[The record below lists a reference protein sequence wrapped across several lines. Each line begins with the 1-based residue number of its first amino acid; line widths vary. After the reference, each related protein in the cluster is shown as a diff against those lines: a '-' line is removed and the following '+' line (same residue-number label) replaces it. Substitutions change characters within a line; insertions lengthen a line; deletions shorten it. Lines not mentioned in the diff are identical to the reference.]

1 MSQYRKPNPKSNWRR
16 PKPKIYDCNKRDL
29 ENLYQSSY
37 GEYLSNKAD
46 IEARRLDRE
55 QRGDAEALARRFEQ
69 RRAAS
74 LSFGDD
80 EPRRFF
86 GNRDLPNGNSNH
98 TESSFRSNVSSND
111 DGGRSFVRSS
121 TSSSRQVS
129 FNTSLN
135 DADEETTGESR
146 LARLRRLRQ
155 ELGLPA
161 EAGAADS
168 SQTSKHSSTFESSR
182 STRTRRSPSESR
194 SGETSRYRR
203 ETTTRSENVTRGSPS
218 RNGYERKT
226 YSSHT
231 EGSTQNGLDDSSKS
245 YSFKSRTAGN
255 SDLDDSSKSYSF
267 RSKAAGN
274 SELDDSSKSYSF
286 RSKAAGNSELD
297 DMASFEAS
305 MASRSKTRKAVEKP
319 SLDGLDL
326 EYDDEALLADMRKKL
341 PSSSEILERIKNM
354 DMD

>member
-1 MSQYRKPNPKSNWRR
+1 MSEYRRPNPRSNWRR

-74 LSFGDD
+74 LSYGDD
-80 EPRRFF
+80 EQPRRFF
-86 GNRDLPNGNSNH
+86 GNRDLPNGASNH
-98 TESSFRSNVSSND
+98 TESSFRTNTSSND

-168 SQTSKHSSTFESSR
+168 SLTSKHSSTFETSRSSR
-182 STRTRRSPSESR
+182 RRSPSESR
-194 SGETSRYRR
+194 SGETSRYRSER
-203 ETTTRSENVTRGSPS
+203 TTRTENVTRASPS

-231 EGSTQNGLDDSSKS
+231 EGSTQNGLDDSAKS
-245 YSFKSRTAGN
+245 YS
-255 SDLDDSSKSYSF
+255 Y
-267 RSKAAGN
+267 RSKAAGS
-274 SELDDSSKSYSF
+274 SELDDSSKTYSY
-286 RSKAAGNSELD
+286 RSKAAENSELD

-305 MASRSKTRKAVEKP
+305 VASRRKARKAVEKP
-319 SLDGLDL
+319 SLDGIDL

>member
-37 GEYLSNKAD
+37 GEYLSTKAD
-46 IEARRLDRE
+46 IQARKLDRE
-55 QRGDAEALARRFEQ
+55 QRGGAEGLARRFEQ

-74 LSFGDD
+74 LSCGGDD

-86 GNRDLPNGNSNH
+86 PPRDASNGPSSH
-98 TESSFRSNVSSND
+98 TESSHRSNITSHD
-111 DGGRSFVRSS
+111 DGGHSFVRSS

-135 DADEETTGESR
+135 DGDEESSGIESR

-161 EAGAADS
+161 EAGASDS
-168 SQTSKHSSTFESSR
+168 NGSSKLTSSYESTR
-182 STRTRRSPSESR
+182 STRTRRSPSETR
-194 SGETSRYRR
+194 SGETSRYRK
-203 ETTTRSENVTRGSPS
+203 ETTTRNENLTRGSPS

-231 EGSTQNGLDDSSKS
+231 EGSSAQNGFDDSSKS
-245 YSFKSRTAGN
+245 YSYRSKAAGG
-255 SDLDDSSKSYSF
+255 SDLDDSSKSYSY
-267 RSKAAGN
+267 RSKAKG
-274 SELDDSSKSYSF
+274 
-286 RSKAAGNSELD
+286 GSELD
-297 DMASFEAS
+297 DMASYEAS
-305 MASRSKTRKAVEKP
+305 ITSRSKPRKAVEKP
-319 SLDGLDL
+319 SLDGIDL
-326 EYDDEALLADMRKKL
+326 EYDDEALLADMRRKL

-354 DMD
+354 DME